1 MRKYC
6 LLILIVAIPFTAY
19 GGVIPILVVGG
30 LKMVGVAV
38 IEVVI
43 ILKIAPVSLI
53 MLVAVLLTFDDSGG
67 GGGGDL
73 ALMLG

>member
-1 MRKYC
+1 
-6 LLILIVAIPFTAY
+6 
-19 GGVIPILVVGG
+19 
-30 LKMVGVAV
+30 MVGVAV

-43 ILKIAPVSLI
+43 ISKIAPVSLI